1 MLLENLRKSYKTPEG
16 TKFDVLRIARLEI
29 PDGAQWVITG
39 RSGSGKTTFLNLI
52 AGIVTPDE
60 GRIVVGD
67 TEVTA
72 ISESGRDRFRARR
85 IGFVFQTFNLLQGFD
100 ALENVLVGM
109 LFAGR
114 VDRARAESLLERVG
128 LANRMRY
135 RPSSLSV
142 GQQQRVAIARA
153 LANDPAL
160 ILADEPT
167 GNVDPATGETI
178 IALLKDVCRE
188 GNRTLLIVTHQPQVV
203 QSFAK
208 VVDLAQ
214 LQGNGAPCP

>member
-1 MLLENLRKSYKTPEG
+1 MPMLLENLRKSYKTPEG
-16 TKFDVLRIARLEI
+16 APFDVLRIARLEI

-52 AGIVTPDE
+52 AGIVAPDE

-128 LANRMRY
+128 LADRMRY

-188 GNRTLLIVTHQPQVV
+188 ANRTLLIVTHQPQVV

-214 LQGNGAPCP
+214 LQGSGT